1 MNARRLMVLLIA
13 VLALA
18 AAGCGGGGS
27 DEASG
32 DTDTVVTEET
42 TSTDDMTTTE
52 DTTTETTSDDADV
65 GALTGKCAELAG
77 LSTKLAESL
86 GGQSGDI
93 QSVATLFDEIADQVP
108 DEIKADYQVLAD
120 YISKMAEALKGVDLS
135 STEPPSAEVLA
146 KLQQLTT
153 SVDTQEVQQATAHIE
168 AWARDNC

>member
-18 AAGCGGGGS
+18 AAGCGGGS

-52 DTTTETTSDDADV
+52 DTTTETTSDDPDV
-65 GALTGKCAELAG
+65 GELSGKCAELAG
-77 LSTKLAESL
+77 LSTKLSESL
-86 GGQSGDI
+86 GGQTGDI

-108 DEIKADYQVLAD
+108 DEIKADYRVLAD
-120 YISKMAEALKGVDLS
+120 YISKMADALRGVDLS
-135 STEPPSAEVLA
+135 SGEPPSAEVLA